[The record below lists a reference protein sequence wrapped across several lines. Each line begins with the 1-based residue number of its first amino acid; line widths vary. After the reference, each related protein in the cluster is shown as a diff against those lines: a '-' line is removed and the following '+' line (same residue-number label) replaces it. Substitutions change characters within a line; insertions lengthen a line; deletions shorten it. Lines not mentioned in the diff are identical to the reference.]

1 MAVTQF
7 KDYYAAMGVAPD
19 ATPDQIK
26 AAWRTLARKFHPD
39 INKAKDAQKRFTDIG
54 EANDVLSDP
63 VKRKAYDEV
72 RRGGWREG
80 QDYSAPDRHGDD
92 GGNGGGNP
100 FAGGRFSGADGE
112 DFSDFFNSMFGARG
126 GRRAAP
132 VRERGEDL
140 RHVLDVTLDEAYAG
154 GSRELHLQLPP
165 TADGSDTAAART
177 LQVKI
182 PKGVVDGE
190 NIRLRGQGMPGA
202 TPEHNGNL
210 YLEMRLKPHPFYRVD
225 GRDILLDLPLTPWE
239 AVLGA
244 QVPAP
249 TLGGPT
255 TVTIPPGSH
264 DGQRLRLRGR
274 GLPGAAPEQAPGDQ
288 YLTLRLTVPPTA
300 SEPAQKLWR
309 ELAAASPY
317 QPRRHLGV

>member
-1 MAVTQF
+1 MAVAQF

-19 ATPDQIK
+19 ATQEQIK
-26 AAWRTLARKFHPD
+26 DAWRTLARKFHPD

-72 RRGGWREG
+72 RLGGWREG
-80 QDYSAPDRHGDD
+80 QDYTAPNPHRDA
-92 GGNGGGNP
+92 GGGNP
-100 FAGGRFSGADGE
+100 FAGGDFAGAGGE
-112 DFSDFFNSMFGARG
+112 QFSDFFSSMFGARG

-132 VRERGEDL
+132 VREHGEDL
-140 RHVLDVTLDEAYAG
+140 HHSLEVTLDEAYAG
-154 GSRELHLQLPP
+154 GDRDLQLQLPK
-165 TADGSDTAAART
+165 TAENPAGLRT
-177 LQVKI
+177 LHVKI
-182 PKGVVDGE
+182 PKGVIDGE
-190 NIRLRGQGMPGA
+190 NIRLRGQGLPGA
-202 TPEHNGNL
+202 TPAQNGNL
-210 YLEMRLKPHPFYRVD
+210 YLEIRLKPHPFFRVD
-225 GRDILLDLPLTPWE
+225 GRDIMLDLPLTPWE

-274 GLPGAAPEQAPGDQ
+274 GLPAAAPEQPHGDQ
-288 YLTLRLTVPPTA
+288 YLTLRLTIPMTTNDKA
-300 SEPAQKLWR
+300 TGLWR
-309 ELAAASPY
+309 ELAAAAAY
-317 QPRRHLGV
+317 NPRRHLGV